1 MEALF
6 QVALFLIALFMI
18 LLILVQRG
26 RGGGLAG
33 ALGGPGGSSAFGA
46 KAGDAFTKITA
57 YTALIWMFVCI
68 VATLYFAN
76 GRGGAGSSKL
86 GGLDEKR
93 SVQTETEGT
102 GAAEES
108 SSEAGD
114 SSSATTE
121 ESSSSDSSSSEE

>member
-1 MEALF
+1 MEVLF
-6 QVALFLIALFMI
+6 QIALFLIALFMI

-68 VATLYFAN
+68 CATLYFAN
-76 GRGGAGSSKL
+76 GRTGGQSSKL
-86 GGLDEKR
+86 GGLDQKR
-93 SVQTETEGT
+93 SVQTETDNGGT

-108 SSEAGD
+108 AGESSEAPA
-114 SSSATTE
+114 SSDTGAE
-121 ESSSSDSSSSEE
+121 ESSSDAE